1 MHPNCEQFTL
11 VALTHYTVVKHFLD
25 DEPKYF
31 LRDVTFQTKPL
42 TIMQQFPH
50 VSKLHRQ
57 YQKHFFAII
66 FSTCT
71 ELFVFFYTHMHVIK
85 IYI

>member
-25 DEPKYF
+25 DEQKYF
-31 LRDVTFQTKPL
+31 LRDVTFQKKPL

-66 FSTCT
+66 FRTCT
-71 ELFVFFYTHMHVIK
+71 ELFFFFDTHMHFI
-85 IYI
+85 